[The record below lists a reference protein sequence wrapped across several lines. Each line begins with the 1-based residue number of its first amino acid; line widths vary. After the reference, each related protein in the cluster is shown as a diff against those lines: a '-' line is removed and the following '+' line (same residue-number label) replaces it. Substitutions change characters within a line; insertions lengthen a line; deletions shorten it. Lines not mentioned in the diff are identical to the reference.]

1 MIVSLCKTYWMFSV
15 QVSRELKDL
24 CFTLYLVRYQLK
36 NHRVSI
42 LTAKREN
49 MGCKK
54 TQTSPS
60 WFNQQL
66 GRINSI
72 KVLLPGTLTN
82 FAAAKCFSPQNQ
94 RMTIDNQ
101 KKKSMKMYILL
112 NMVMFYC
119 HGSHPLK
126 GRDRLPNHSLS
137 RANSQTFFVCI

>member
-1 MIVSLCKTYWMFSV
+1 MFPV

-49 MGCKK
+49 MGSKK

-101 KKKSMKMYILL
+101 KTKINEDVHPIEHGDVLLSWSSSLKRKGSSSKS
-112 NMVMFYC
+112 
-119 HGSHPLK
+119 
-126 GRDRLPNHSLS
+126 
-137 RANSQTFFVCI
+137 

>member
-1 MIVSLCKTYWMFSV
+1 MIVSLCKRYWMFPV

-49 MGCKK
+49 MGSKK

-101 KKKSMKMYILL
+101 KTKINEDVHPIEHGDVLLSWSSSLKRKGSSSKS
-112 NMVMFYC
+112 
-119 HGSHPLK
+119 
-126 GRDRLPNHSLS
+126 
-137 RANSQTFFVCI
+137 